1 MIFPTLLFALFITVS
16 KFKGDPRLA
25 SLIPFDLTV
34 ALALSVYVIILFRLR
49 EHNWS
54 VLPREMFLYIPFVF
68 VMLVSVIYTPLPYA
82 GIEKTARFVLLTGLA
97 IIAPIFILSTPG
109 SMSRFL
115 RAIATIYFMLAL
127 ESLSALG
134 STETLND
141 ERLIAA
147 GGLTIELGVAAATA
161 IIIIIFLILPNLQG
175 RGTSPHYYW
184 KKAGLYCALTILI
197 LALLGSGA
205 RSATLAASVCLL
217 LNILFWFR
225 RAISDYFVLAV
236 AVIISFFFVKL
247 PENSF
252 DYLATLIHSDTSS
265 LLNWRGHLM
274 HRGIDL
280 TVEYPLTGVG
290 IGGFPYYGNGFT
302 PAPWFLYNWPHNVV
316 LEISSE
322 MGLVNA
328 LIACLLIFAA
338 FKETARQLLDKAFE
352 HKNLSR
358 TVLGLLILGFITFM
372 NTGDINDNRSMWL
385 YMTLPFVIRVF
396 SKSNDRNPNVEGKRF
411 L

>member
-1 MIFPTLLFALFITVS
+1 MILPTLLFALFVTVS

-25 SLIPFDLTV
+25 SLTSFDLTV
-34 ALALSVYVIILFRLR
+34 ALALSVYVVILFRLR

-54 VLPREMFLYIPFVF
+54 VLPREMVLYIPFVF
-68 VMLVSVIYTPLPYA
+68 IMLVSVIYTPLPDA
-82 GIEKTARFVLLTGLA
+82 GIDKTARFVLLTGLA
-97 IIAPIFILSTPG
+97 IFAPFFILSTPG

-115 RAIATIYFMLAL
+115 SAIATIYFMLAL

-134 STETLND
+134 STETVD
-141 ERLIAA
+141 GERLVAA

-161 IIIIIFLILPNLQG
+161 IIIIIFLILPNLRG
-175 RGTSPHYYW
+175 RGTSLHYYW
-184 KKAGLYCALTILI
+184 KKAGLYCALTILM

-205 RSATLAASVCLL
+205 RSATLAASCCFL
-217 LNILFWFR
+217 LNILFRFR
-225 RAISDYFVLAV
+225 RAISDYLVLAAAV
-236 AVIISFFFVKL
+236 AICFFFVEL
-247 PENSF
+247 PERSF
-252 DYLATLIHSDTSS
+252 DYLATLIRSDTSD

-280 TVEYPLTGVG
+280 TFEYPLTGVG
-290 IGGFPYYGNGFT
+290 IGGFPYHGSGFT

-328 LIACLLIFAA
+328 LIACFLIFAA
-338 FKETARQLLDKAFE
+338 FKETARQLLDRTSE

-372 NTGDINDNRSMWL
+372 NTGDINDNRPMWL
-385 YMTLPFVIRVF
+385 YMTLPFVIRGF
-396 SKSNDRNPNVEGKRF
+396 SKANACKP
-411 L
+411 